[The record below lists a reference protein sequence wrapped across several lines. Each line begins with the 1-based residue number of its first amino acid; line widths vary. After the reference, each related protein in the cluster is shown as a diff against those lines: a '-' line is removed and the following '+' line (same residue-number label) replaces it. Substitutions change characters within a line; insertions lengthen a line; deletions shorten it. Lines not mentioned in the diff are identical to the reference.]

1 MVQTP
6 TISVPNQRMAWD
18 LVGPL
23 NRTVRGYRYIST
35 VMCLGTR
42 YPYAVALKKID
53 AVSVAEGLMEVIQH
67 TGIPNELLSDQGSQF
82 MGRVVT
88 KTCELLNIKKLK
100 TTAYHPQTN
109 GALIR
114 WHATLKGMLRKFD
127 DSSETWDKL
136 LKYCLLVCRA
146 MPHAATGFSPYELV
160 HGRSMRGSLEAMK
173 LGWVKGDLSF
183 ATSTQCVAELRE
195 TLAKLHKVAHA
206 NEEAYK
212 LKSKAA
218 YDMSTKPRSFEL
230 GDMVLCHTP
239 GLTGKLHSIWDGP
252 YDVIAKTSGCNYKI
266 AVPGKKSKNT
276 TVHINRLK
284 EWKTP
289 VASLFRVVVA
299 EESEETTEP
308 IGKVKMSDPLLSIAQ
323 KAQLQAILD
332 EFSDGV
338 TIELDSVIEEAHVI
352 LNDGSPPV
360 RSVPYRIAPGW
371 RQDVKE
377 EIQQL
382 VREGILVPS
391 KSALSSPIVPV
402 RKIGTN
408 AIRLY
413 IDYRRLNSIT
423 RPDPFQMP
431 MIHDLLDNV
440 AGETRLTKVDMNKG
454 FYQVP
459 LDKDSQDMTAFC
471 SPLGKFAFTGMPFG
485 LMNAPATFQ
494 RCMQNTLSQ
503 QLEFS

>member
-1 MVQTP
+1 M
-6 TISVPNQRMAWD
+6 
-18 LVGPL
+18 
-23 NRTVRGYRYIST
+23 
-35 VMCLGTR
+35 
-42 YPYAVALKKID
+42 
-53 AVSVAEGLMEVIQH
+53 
-67 TGIPNELLSDQGSQF
+67 
-82 MGRVVT
+82 
-88 KTCELLNIKKLK
+88 
-100 TTAYHPQTN
+100 
-109 GALIR
+109 
-114 WHATLKGMLRKFD
+114 
-127 DSSETWDKL
+127 
-136 LKYCLLVCRA
+136 
-146 MPHAATGFSPYELV
+146 
-160 HGRSMRGSLEAMK
+160 
-173 LGWVKGDLSF
+173 
-183 ATSTQCVAELRE
+183 
-195 TLAKLHKVAHA
+195 
-206 NEEAYK
+206 
-212 LKSKAA
+212 
-218 YDMSTKPRSFEL
+218 
-230 GDMVLCHTP
+230 
-239 GLTGKLHSIWDGP
+239 
-252 YDVIAKTSGCNYKI
+252 
-266 AVPGKKSKNT
+266 
-276 TVHINRLK
+276 
-284 EWKTP
+284 
-289 VASLFRVVVA
+289 VVA

-338 TIELDSVIEEAHVI
+338 TIELDSVMEEAHVI

-382 VREGILVPS
+382 VREGILVTS

-402 RKIGTN
+402 RKRGTN

-471 SPLGKFAFTGMPFG
+471 SPLGKFAFTRMPFG

-503 QLEFS
+503 QLEFSSIFIDDVLIYSSTWKEHLDHIRGVLEALNEAGLTAKPNKCVWGARSLEYLGHGVGNGLVSIP

>member
-1 MVQTP
+1 MGVF
-6 TISVPNQRMAWD
+6 
-18 LVGPL
+18 
-23 NRTVRGYRYIST
+23 
-35 VMCLGTR
+35 
-42 YPYAVALKKID
+42 
-53 AVSVAEGLMEVIQH
+53 QH

-109 GALIR
+109 GALER

-160 HGRSMRGSLEAMK
+160 HGRSMRDPLEAMK
-173 LGWVKGDLSF
+173 LGWVKGDLCY
-183 ATSTQCVAELRE
+183 ATSTQCVAEVRE
-195 TLAKLHKVAHA
+195 TLYKLHKVAHA

-218 YDMSTKPRSFEL
+218 YDMSTKPRSSEL
-230 GDMVLCHTP
+230 GDMVLCHIP
-239 GLTGKLHSIWDGP
+239 GLTGKLHYIWEGP
-252 YDVIAKTSGCNYKI
+252 YEVIAKTSGCNYKI

-289 VASLFRVVVA
+289 VAYLFRVVVA
-299 EESEETTEP
+299 EESEGTTEP
-308 IGKVKMSDPLLSIAQ
+308 KGKVKMSDPVLSIVQ
-323 KAQLQAILD
+323 KAQLQAIID
-332 EFSDGV
+332 DFSDVV
-338 TIELDSVIEEAHVI
+338 TIELVSVKGEAHVI
-352 LNDGSPPV
+352 LTDGSPPV
-360 RSVPYRIAPGW
+360 RSLPYRIAPGW

-382 VREGILVPS
+382 VREGIHVPS
-391 KSALSSPIVPV
+391 KSAWSSPMVPL
-402 RKIGTN
+402 RKRGTS
-408 AIRLY
+408 AIRLC

-431 MIHDLLDNV
+431 MIHELLDNV
-440 AGETRLTKVDMNKG
+440 AGATWLTKVDMNKG

-459 LDKDSQDMTAFC
+459 LVRDSQDMTAFLF
-471 SPLGKFAFTGMPFG
+471 PMEKI
-485 LMNAPATFQ
+485 
-494 RCMQNTLSQ
+494 RIH
-503 QLEFS
+503 